1 MRYEVLKPFQGER
14 PYRVGEVVDAT
25 GWRTVSSLVAQRY
38 IREVH
43 GASDD
48 DVPARRRQAGRQ

>member
-1 MRYEVLKPFQGER
+1 MRAEVLKPFRGER
-14 PYRVGEVVDAT
+14 LYRVGEVVDAT
-25 GWRTVSSLVAQRY
+25 GWRTAASLVAQRY

-48 DVPARRRQAGRQ
+48 DAPARRRQAGRQ